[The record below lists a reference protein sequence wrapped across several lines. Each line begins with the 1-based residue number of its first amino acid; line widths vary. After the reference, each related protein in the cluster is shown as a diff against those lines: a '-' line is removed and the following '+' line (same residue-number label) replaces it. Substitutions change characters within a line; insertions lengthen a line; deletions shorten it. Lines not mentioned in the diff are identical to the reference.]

1 MDPAAPSRTI
11 DLAGC
16 LNFRDIGGY
25 PTADGHVVRWRQVF
39 RSDALHH
46 LTREDVAHL
55 RDELRL
61 GAVIDLR
68 SSAEL
73 SSEGRGPLAGEP
85 LHFHHYPL
93 FDGEAP
99 KTVPSPEMTLT
110 DRYFLLAEFAK
121 RPIARV
127 IDTLAAAD
135 APAVYH
141 CAAGKDRTGVVSAI
155 VLGVLGVPEEI
166 IVADYA
172 ATQTNLD
179 AIIERLMSTEGYQA
193 MLSALPPDTLHAEPE
208 TMLTFLDRMRDR
220 YGSMD
225 EYARSAGVADDALER
240 LRSRLLEPARQ
251 GR

>member
-1 MDPAAPSRTI
+1 MNRTI

-16 LNFRDIGGY
+16 LNFRDLGGY
-25 PTADGHVVRWRQVF
+25 PTTDGRAVCWRLVF

-46 LTREDVAHL
+46 LTRPDVARL

-61 GAVIDLR
+61 GDVIDLR

-73 SSEGRGPLAGEP
+73 RSEGRGPLAVEAMR
-85 LHFHHYPL
+85 FHHHPL
-93 FDGEAP
+93 YDGDAP
-99 KTVPSPEMTLT
+99 KTAPSADLTLT

-127 IDTLAAAD
+127 ISILASTD

-155 VLGVLGVPEEI
+155 LLGVLGVTDEV

-172 ATQTNLD
+172 ATQENLD
-179 AIIERLMSTEGYQA
+179 AIIDRLMSTKGYHS

-208 TMLTFLDRMRDR
+208 TMLVFLERMRKT
-220 YGSMD
+220 YGSM
-225 EYARSAGVADDALER
+225 EGYARSAGVPEESLER
-240 LRSRLLEPARQ
+240 LRRRLLTDEPVEGDGA
-251 GR
+251 